1 MDSDPIGKRI
11 SPTECSRKN
20 VLKRSISC
28 QKCPPSAGLTASVP
42 LTPNVRQLLTTSA
55 IKAHLTA
62 FMVLKISACFWVEWV
77 GPATDFDPAD
87 NGGVVGF
94 YQRYIIA
101 VPPKAKDPVSHA
113 DGQELSTLDRS
124 GSLFALAS
132 FHSPSQKHRYLVVV
146 EGVGS
151 LEVYRK

>member
-11 SPTECSRKN
+11 TSTGCSKEN

-28 QKCPPSAGLTASVP
+28 QKCPPSAGLTASVL
-42 LTPNVRQLLTTSA
+42 LTPTIRQPLTTSA
-55 IKAHLTA
+55 AKAHLTA

-77 GPATDFDPAD
+77 GSATDYDPAD

-94 YQRYIIA
+94 YQRCVIA